1 VVSATKR
8 GVVAAV
14 LGLTMLAAAA
24 CDSATAG
31 QPEPKETSSEST
43 SESTAES
50 TSESEEPDSDYSLA
64 SLCGLLTPEEA
75 TQLGGS
81 SAGEQGN
88 SIGDGH
94 AICTWKDQTSLVV
107 GYQTGTST
115 AEADTGPGI
124 TNTPTTIDG
133 LPAVQ
138 SLSTDTVV
146 ICEIL
151 VDLPS
156 GKMVA
161 ASATVL
167 SAGEG
172 KYDQCQVANQLA
184 NLIIPR
190 VKDQ

>member
-1 VVSATKR
+1 MVSATKR
-8 GVVAAV
+8 SMVAAV

-31 QPEPKETSSEST
+31 QPRPTGTSTESATESSSES
-43 SESTAES
+43 AA
-50 TSESEEPDSDYSLA
+50 PDSDFSLA
-64 SLCGLLTPEEA
+64 SLCELITPEEA
-75 TQLGGS
+75 RQLGAS
-81 SAGEQGN
+81 PEGEQGN

-94 AICTWKDQTSLVV
+94 EICTWKDQTSLVV
-107 GYQTGTST
+107 GYQTGTS
-115 AEADTGPGI
+115 AAQADTGPGI

-146 ICEIL
+146 ICEVL

>member
-1 VVSATKR
+1 MVSTAKR
-8 GVVAAV
+8 SMVAAV
-14 LGLTMLAAAA
+14 LGLTMFAAAA

-31 QPEPKETSSEST
+31 QPEPTQVSTESAE
-43 SESTAES
+43 ESTAES

-64 SLCGLLTPEEA
+64 RLCELLTPEEA
-75 TQLGGS
+75 QQLGAS
-81 SAGEQGN
+81 PEGEQGN

-94 AICTWKDQTSLVV
+94 AICTWKDRTSLVV

-115 AEADTGPGI
+115 AQADTGPGI

-172 KYDQCQVANQLA
+172 EYDQCQVANQLA

>member
-1 VVSATKR
+1 MVSATKR
-8 GVVAAV
+8 SMVAAV
-14 LGLTMLAAAA
+14 LGLTMLAAAG

-31 QPEPKETSSEST
+31 QPAPTEISTSTEPTSEST
-43 SESTAES
+43 SA
-50 TSESEEPDSDYSLA
+50 SEEPDSDYSLA
-64 SLCGLLTPEEA
+64 SLCELLTPDEA
-75 TQLGGS
+75 QQLGAS
-81 SAGEQGN
+81 AAGEKGN

-94 AICTWKDQTSLVV
+94 EICTWKDQTSLVV
-107 GYQTGTST
+107 GYQDGTST

>member
-1 VVSATKR
+1 VGSSRKR
-8 GVVAAV
+8 GVAAV
-14 LGLTMLAAAA
+14 LGLTMLTVLAA

-31 QPEPKETSSEST
+31 QPQPKETTSSQETTEAPT
-43 SESTAES
+43 SETKA
-50 TSESEEPDSDYSLA
+50 PKYSLA
-64 SLCGLLTPEEA
+64 RLCELLSPEEA
-75 TQLGGS
+75 QELGA
-81 SAGEQGN
+81 SAEGEKGN
-88 SIGDGH
+88 STSDGH
-94 AICTWKDQTSLVV
+94 AICTWADATSLVV
-107 GYQTGTST
+107 GWQEGTSS
-115 AEADTGPGI
+115 AQADSGAGI

-133 LPAVQ
+133 LTAVQ
-138 SLSTDTVV
+138 SLSNNAAV

-156 GKMVA
+156 GKMFA

>member
-1 VVSATKR
+1 MVSATKR
-8 GVVAAV
+8 SMVAAV
-14 LGLTMLAAAA
+14 LGVTMLGAAA

-31 QPEPKETSSEST
+31 QPAPTKTSTSAESTGEST
-43 SESTAES
+43 SESAE
-50 TSESEEPDSDYSLA
+50 PGSDYSLA
-64 SLCGLLTPEEA
+64 RLCELITPDEA
-75 TQLGGS
+75 QQLGAS
-81 SAGEQGN
+81 PQGEKGN

-107 GYQTGTST
+107 GYQTGTS
-115 AEADTGPGI
+115 AAQADTGPGI